1 MKRYLTCIL
10 APLLMW
16 VLTAF
21 TQPATVTQQTVH
33 GKDSNMVS
41 VQFSPAQLVI
51 RDNRTTEGIVSII
64 QRNSDS
70 NAQVATA
77 IEKIAAVSEKAVM
90 QQERRWASVSD
101 RLTQQ
106 TGLTLDEV
114 NHIINKKR
122 IFDITFYTIFVLYSI
137 YFIYV
142 LLHNVNI
149 ISAREQGL
157 KILTYTLIFVS
168 LIIIYLALVSIVNGP
183 VSQTIQSVINSPPG

>member
-16 VLTAF
+16 MLTAF
-21 TQPATVTQQTVH
+21 TQPSTAFQQTVH
-33 GKDSNMVS
+33 GKDSSLVS

-51 RDNRTTEGIVSII
+51 RDNRTTAEIVSVI

-70 NAQVATA
+70 NAQVANA
-77 IEKIAAVSEKAVM
+77 IEKIATISEKAVM

-106 TGLTLDEV
+106 TGLSIDKV
-114 NHIINKKR
+114 NKIIHKKR
-122 IFDITFYTIFVLYSI
+122 VFDITFYTIFGFYAC
-137 YFIYV
+137 YFIYL

-149 ISAREQGL
+149 ISAREQAL
-157 KILTYTLIFVS
+157 KMVTYTLVFAA
-168 LIIIYLALVSIVNGP
+168 LALIYLTFGVIINGP
-183 VSQTIQSVINSPPG
+183 TSQIIQSVINSPPG